1 MYRRDGIALVLV
13 FILFA
18 VLDARSEPAAEK
30 GKQCESTLKFK
41 LPNTSLLGRSE
52 MQEPK
57 PLPVIRLLRL
67 QEIPVSVCAQDSRE
81 TLGDVR
87 NSSVGI
93 GTQEQ
98 RPQPVAPGAPGPGVK
113 MRDVP

>member
-18 VLDARSEPAAEK
+18 ALDARSEPAAET

-41 LPNTSLLGRSE
+41 LPNISLLERSE

-57 PLPVIRLLRL
+57 PIPVIRLLRL

-81 TLGDVR
+81 SVGDIR
-87 NSSVGI
+87 DPSVGI
-93 GTQEQ
+93 GAQEQ
-98 RPQPVAPGAPGPGVK
+98 RPKPVAPGAPGPGVK